1 MDGLRKF
8 IEVDNHE
15 AVKVGGLH
23 RETKSIRVVRLK
35 FTTDFPGAVI
45 REGTDE
51 LTLRVEEQGARRTFI
66 DTTNVGPAMES
77 SAGRCGLACILPGQL
92 PGN

>member
-1 MDGLRKF
+1 MADSPFQNLVTGFLEKSRKGTMDGLRKF

-23 RETKSIRVVRLK
+23 RDIKSFKVVRPK

-45 REGTDE
+45 REGAGE
-51 LTLRVEEQGARRTFI
+51 VTLRAHGKGA
-66 DTTNVGPAMES
+66 
-77 SAGRCGLACILPGQL
+77 L
-92 PGN
+92 